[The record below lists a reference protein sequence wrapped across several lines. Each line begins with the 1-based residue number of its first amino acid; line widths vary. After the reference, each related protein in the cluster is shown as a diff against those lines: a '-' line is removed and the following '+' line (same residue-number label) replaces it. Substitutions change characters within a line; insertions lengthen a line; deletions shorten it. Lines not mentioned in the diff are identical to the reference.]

1 MKFVFDTSIL
11 IDHLRGIRNAKIL
24 IEKVERKE
32 IEGVI
37 SVITEAELFSSKRCS
52 EEKER
57 EMIEDLIK
65 IFRKV
70 ELSNEIARIAAEF
83 KREYGIGLLD
93 SIIAATAFKEVCPI
107 LTLNIKDFIR
117 IKVVEVRKPY

>member
-1 MKFVFDTSIL
+1 MRFVFDTSIL
-11 IDHLRGIRNAKIL
+11 IDHLRGVRNAKFL

-52 EEKER
+52 DEKEGK
-57 EMIEDLIK
+57 MIEDLIK
-65 IFRKV
+65 IFRKI
-70 ELSNEIARIAAEF
+70 ELSNEIARIAAQF

-93 SIIAATAFKEVCPI
+93 SIIAATAFKEACPI
-107 LTLNIKDFIR
+107 LTLNIKDFR
-117 IKVVEVRKPY
+117 RVKVVEAKKPY